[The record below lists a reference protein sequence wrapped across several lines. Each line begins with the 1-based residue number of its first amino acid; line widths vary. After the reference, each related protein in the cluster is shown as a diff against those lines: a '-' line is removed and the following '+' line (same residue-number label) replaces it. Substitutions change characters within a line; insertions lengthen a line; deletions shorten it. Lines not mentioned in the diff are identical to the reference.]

1 MRLTLSILINIL
13 CLSFHST
20 SFAEITFEPLRDI
33 APIDNPDILSP
44 GQAMQRNLMS
54 LDSSAPRTFELQL
67 RPWADFGW
75 QMETGL
81 LGSRYADWG
90 FNFNDSWGD
99 RHQYILDNPVSNI
112 LQDSNLGERSRLI
125 DQLSASEKY
134 DLLVGDSQNSLTQ
147 AQWAEGAAYDEN
159 GTLASWM
166 GICEGSAGAS
176 AYFPEPLHSVDLPTS
191 SGDMVRFHILD
202 IKGLESLLWSAYNV
216 NPPLTGSRCE
226 TDSPETDDNGV
237 ALNPSCF
244 DSSPAGF
251 HIAVLNLLYLQKR
264 PFIINRVPSVEVW
277 NVPVVGYDLSYFKP
291 STEDSYAN
299 IAEAMET
306 PSETS
311 DDNFSPYRSSQ
322 TAHIVGVDMT
332 IQVAAG
338 TTENRDDVT
347 QSPVIK
353 MHYRYDLELDAAGT
367 IIGGEWHQADHPDFM
382 WDVSQAFVPWT
393 SGDLALGVG
402 TTWDGTRVPN
412 SWLPAIQ
419 QASRRNQPLEIIVK
433 KLVDLSRQ

>member
-1 MRLTLSILINIL
+1 MRLPLLLVLNML
-13 CLSFHST
+13 CLGFHSS
-20 SFAEITFEPLRDI
+20 SFAENTFAPLRDI

-44 GQAMQRNLMS
+44 GQLMQRNLMS
-54 LDSSAPRTFELQL
+54 LDSSTPRTFKLGL

-90 FNFNDSWGD
+90 FNFNNDWGD
-99 RHQYILDNPVSNI
+99 RHQYILDHSVAAV
-112 LQDSNLGERSRLI
+112 LQDSDPGERSRLI
-125 DQLSASEKY
+125 DQLAASEKY
-134 DLLVGDSQNSLTQ
+134 DLLVGDSQNSLTH

-159 GTLASWM
+159 GTMASWM

-176 AYFPEPLHSVDLPTS
+176 AYFPEPLHAVDLRIS
-191 SGDMVRFHILD
+191 SGDIVRFHILD

-216 NPPLTGSRCE
+216 SPPLTGSRCE

-237 ALNPSCF
+237 DLNSTCF
-244 DSSPAGF
+244 DSNPAGF
-251 HIAVLNLLYLQKR
+251 HIAVLNLLSLQKR
-264 PFIINRVPSVEVW
+264 PFIINRVPSIEVW
-277 NVPVVGYDLSYFKP
+277 NVPVLGYEVSYFKP
-291 STEDSYAN
+291 STEDTYAN

-311 DDNFSPYRSSQ
+311 DDNFGPYRSSR
-322 TAHIVGVDMT
+322 TSHIVGVDMT

-338 TTENRDDVT
+338 TTENRDEVT
-347 QSPVIK
+347 ESNVIN
-353 MHYRYDLELDAAGT
+353 MHYRYDLELDAAGE
-367 IIGGEWHQADHPDFM
+367 IVGGEWHQADHPDFM
-382 WDVSQAFVPWT
+382 WDESKSFVPLT
-393 SGDLALGVG
+393 SGDLALGAG
-402 TTWDGTRVPN
+402 TTWDGTQVPS